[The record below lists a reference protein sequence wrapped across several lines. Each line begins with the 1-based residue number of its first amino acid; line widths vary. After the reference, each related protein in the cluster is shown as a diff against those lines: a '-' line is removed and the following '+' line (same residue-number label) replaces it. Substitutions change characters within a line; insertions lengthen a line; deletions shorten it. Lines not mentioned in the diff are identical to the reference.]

1 MTNAFLLLT
10 YCHTKLTGQQWRS
23 RDLIITRKPFGD
35 NLTRRQPNMRIS
47 EGVFFGWRVD
57 NKRIKG
63 EDFVRLGFWRWWFA
77 VVYLDLNWY
86 LVFFIFLFVCL
97 LYLAFHPFLLI
108 NENFV
113 WDFCYFLKC
122 LVFFLDILLQK
133 VTLSV

>member
-23 RDLIITRKPFGD
+23 RDLIIARKPFGD

-63 EDFVRLGFWRWWFA
+63 EDFVRLGFWR
-77 VVYLDLNWY
+77 
-86 LVFFIFLFVCL
+86 
-97 LYLAFHPFLLI
+97 
-108 NENFV
+108 
-113 WDFCYFLKC
+113 
-122 LVFFLDILLQK
+122 
-133 VTLSV
+133 